1 MEQKGFDYPVQK
13 CLSVHRCKSQFLD
26 ADGCHAAAHCP
37 SSRRGVMK
45 KHNFLTRV
53 VAKAGKEAGLNV
65 KVEPDTFG
73 LLLGEFSK
81 SDCKRVFP
89 KHASKSYREAVIT
102 AAELV
107 ASPSCALSDDA
118 KRRSLVG

>member
-1 MEQKGFDYPVQK
+1 
-13 CLSVHRCKSQFLD
+13 
-26 ADGCHAAAHCP
+26 
-37 SSRRGVMK
+37 MK

-89 KHASKSYREAVIT
+89 KHASKSYREKFEAVIT

-107 ASPSCALSDDA
+107 ASPSCALSDEA
-118 KRRSLVG
+118 ISRKWTPSRL